1 MKLDFGMSV
10 KTHAVCEHAHKPP
23 KFNDRCNVEHFD
35 FGSGKYKCRVPH
47 DRPEEKVLSIKLYDI
62 YNININTKFY

>member
-47 DRPEEKVLSIKLYDI
+47 DRPEEKVCRSNLK
-62 YNININTKFY
+62 K